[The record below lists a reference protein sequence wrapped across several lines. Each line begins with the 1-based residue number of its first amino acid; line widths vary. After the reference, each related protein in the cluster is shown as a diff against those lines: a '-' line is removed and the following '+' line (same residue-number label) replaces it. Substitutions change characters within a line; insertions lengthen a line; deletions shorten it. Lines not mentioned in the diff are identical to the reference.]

1 MKYILYH
8 DHNRTMFQSTVLD
21 SVANAIIEKY
31 PEHEFEII
39 DPYPKY
45 KKLYPDCGPGCKY
58 SPHHYLYLL
67 NPETKKY
74 FLFSFWDRLEDIV
87 DEKLTTVTGWDTE
100 NIVEIFTSCGVT
112 SLIWDQLIPA
122 LDDVYTPW
130 CYTYNNPR
138 FHRGL
143 DAYKNMPKQFIP
155 SKPTFNGAVYTFREY
170 LTTDSRFNV
179 SSDILEEEDYYT
191 WLASNKI
198 NFNLNG
204 AGEVCHR
211 DMEIL
216 AVKSALFREKIN
228 SKFHNELI
236 PDYHYISV
244 DCSDLKRTDL
254 YEGFYKAK
262 ADRILDRYNE
272 VIKDPEYLEFVA
284 NNGHQWW
291 LENSKIDSIAN
302 ISKELI
308 NIEKLNE

>member
-8 DHNRTMFQSTVLD
+8 DHNSTMFQSTVLD

-31 PEHEFEII
+31 PEHEFEIV
-39 DPYPKY
+39 DPYPIY
-45 KKLYPDCGPGCKY
+45 EKLYPNCGAGCKY
-58 SPHHYLYLL
+58 SPHHYLYVL
-67 NPETKKY
+67 NPDTGKY

-87 DEKLTTVTGWDTE
+87 NIEPTVTGWDTE

-112 SLIWDQLIPA
+112 DLFCHQLIPS
-122 LDDVYTPW
+122 LDEAYTPW

-138 FHRGL
+138 FHQSL
-143 DAYKNMPKQFIP
+143 DTYKSMTKKFIP
-155 SKPTFNGAVYTFREY
+155 SKPSFNGSAYTFREY
-170 LTTDSRFNV
+170 LTKDSRFNV
-179 SSDILEEEDYYT
+179 SSDILEEEKYYT

-198 NFNLNG
+198 NFNING
-204 AGEVCHR
+204 AGEICHR

-216 AVKSALFREKIN
+216 AVKSALFREKLN
-228 SKFHNELI
+228 SKFHNNLI

-244 DCSDLKRTDL
+244 DCSDLKPTDQ
-254 YEGFYKAK
+254 YEVLYKAK

-284 NNGHQWW
+284 DNGHQWW

-308 NIEKLNE
+308 NIDKLDE